1 MSSVGR
7 GLRSEG
13 AVEVCPVPVGDVPD
27 AVSDGFVF
35 ALPRPRC
42 PGENVETP
50 LFKMWRA
57 PTGPEYRQARRG
69 GEHPTMASWRVSARH
84 VGQLCLGAPIRCRFW
99 LCARFRGLV
108 GGAFGVAEG
117 GSRAGHRFP
126 GAARPAGVV
135 RWLWG
140 CR

>member
-1 MSSVGR
+1 MSAPAF
-7 GLRSEG
+7 GLLSIFMRSEPHG
-13 AVEVCPVPVGDVPD
+13 VLAPNT
-27 AVSDGFVF
+27 A
-35 ALPRPRC
+35 
-42 PGENVETP
+42 NVEHYPFTMWSTP
-50 LFKMWRA
+50 RIA
-57 PTGPEYRQARRG
+57 AEPQVRCG
-69 GEHPTMASWRVSARH
+69 GEDPTKASWRVSARH

-108 GGAFGVAEG
+108 GGAFGVAGG

-126 GAARPAGVV
+126 GAAMPAGVV